1 MGICLSWNE
10 ITITALA
17 DSRPFKFAIVPG
29 AARGVPTSTS
39 SVNQSTIITMHLLL
53 CLIAVTL
60 SSVVTSS
67 HLKEHLVT
75 GLCDSS
81 VKSLSGI

>member
-1 MGICLSWNE
+1 MHSKLTFPPHIIIFLS
-10 ITITALA
+10 I
-17 DSRPFKFAIVPG
+17 FM
-29 AARGVPTSTS
+29 
-39 SVNQSTIITMHLLL
+39 MHLLL
-53 CLIAVTL
+53 CLITVTSLL